1 MEEALV
7 SSKKDFDEIKRKKQE
22 SEIEKIVR
30 SLLTFRKMI
39 LKLSKRKL
47 KKSSINC
54 LLLIDLWTLSQGV
67 TSWGLKGKE

>member
-54 LLLIDLWTLSQGV
+54 LLLIDLWTLWQGV